1 MNERAAAPGG
11 LALIEDLVNTLDVET
26 GSDALGTPEG
36 RAAFGLA
43 EEDVPDAVLL
53 REALRTACL
62 AHAGHR
68 PPDGGQVPPL
78 DRLLADAP
86 LRVTVDAAGAAA
98 LRPAT
103 EPAGLT
109 ARVAAAIASAAADGT
124 WARLKAC
131 EAEDCRWAYYDRSPA
146 GRRRWCSMSV
156 CGARAKMRTYRAKR
170 A

>member
-1 MNERAAAPGG
+1 MSEKDSAPGE
-11 LALIEDLVNTLDVET
+11 LVLIEALVNTLDIET
-26 GSDALGTPEG
+26 GADTLDTADG
-36 RAAFGLA
+36 RAAFGLT
-43 EEDVPDAVLL
+43 EGDVPEAREL

-68 PPDGGQVPPL
+68 PPGDAAPLL
-78 DRLLADAP
+78 DRLLAGVP

-109 ARVAAAIASAAADGT
+109 ARVAAAIAAAAAEGT

-170 A
+170 G